1 MPSLKLYTNPTPTN
15 ASATTKMPNFERKN
29 QIPFDRKIIII
40 FLFQSVANIL
50 QTIEVI
56 VVIKKSQKNARFCGR
71 EQNLRE
77 NFKKQIKLQNR
88 K

>member
-56 VVIKKSQKNARFCGR
+56 VVIKKVKKMHDFVDENKICVKTLKNR
-71 EQNLRE
+71 
-77 NFKKQIKLQNR
+77 
-88 K
+88 